1 MVYNVYG
8 GDIMSKFPSRL
19 RELREKKELLS
30 KDFAK
35 IMNVEPATITN
46 WEKGNRFPKDD
57 VLIKIADYFDC
68 SIDYLLGRTDDPLSK
83 IYSGKLHNQTIEIE
97 IDKGYPHELT
107 AEEVQNIIRQLDAVG
122 LDVKKLIENSKKK

>member
-1 MVYNVYG
+1 
-8 GDIMSKFPSRL
+8 MSKFPTRL
-19 RELREKKELLS
+19 KELREEKGLLS

-35 IMNVEPATITN
+35 IMSVEPATITN

-68 SIDYLLGRTDDPLSK
+68 SIDYLLGRTDDKIAK
-83 IYSGKLHNQTIEIE
+83 IYSGMLHNQTIEIE

-107 AEEVQNIIRQLDAVG
+107 AEDVQNIIKQLDAVG
-122 LDVKKLIENSKKK
+122 LDVKKLIENSKNK

>member
-1 MVYNVYG
+1 
-8 GDIMSKFPSRL
+8 MSKFPSRL
-19 RELREKKELLS
+19 RELREEKELLS

-122 LDVKKLIENSKKK
+122 LNVKKLIESAKHKF

>member
-1 MVYNVYG
+1 
-8 GDIMSKFPSRL
+8 MSKFPDRL
-19 RELREKKELLS
+19 KELREEKELLS

-68 SIDYLLGRTDDPLSK
+68 SIDYLLGRTDDRCAK

-97 IDKGYPHELT
+97 IDKGYSHELT
-107 AEEVQNIIRQLDAVG
+107 AEDVENIIRQLDAVG
-122 LDVKKLIENSKKK
+122 LDVKKLIENSKSK

>member
-1 MVYNVYG
+1 
-8 GDIMSKFPSRL
+8 MSKFPSRL

-57 VLIKIADYFDC
+57 VLINIADYFDC

-83 IYSGKLHNQTIEIE
+83 IYSGKSHNQTIEIE

-107 AEEVQNIIRQLDAVG
+107 AEEVENIIRQLDAVG
-122 LDVKKLIENSKKK
+122 LDVNKLIENSKKK

>member
-1 MVYNVYG
+1 
-8 GDIMSKFPSRL
+8 MSKFPIRL
-19 RELREKKELLS
+19 KELREEKGLLG

-35 IMNVEPATITN
+35 IMSVEPATVTN

-68 SIDYLLGRTDDPLSK
+68 STDYLLGRTDDK
-83 IYSGKLHNQTIEIE
+83 IAKVYSGTLHNQTIEIE

-107 AEEVQNIIRQLDAVG
+107 AEDVQNILKQLDAVG
-122 LDVKKLIENSKKK
+122 LDVNKLIENFKNK

>member
-1 MVYNVYG
+1 
-8 GDIMSKFPSRL
+8 MSKFPERL
-19 RELREKKELLS
+19 KELRESKDLLS

-68 SIDYLLGRTDDPLSK
+68 SIDYLLGRTDNPCAK
-83 IYSGKLHNQTIEIE
+83 IYLGKLHDETVELE
-97 IDKGYPHELT
+97 IDKDYPYKLT
-107 AEEVQNIIRQLDAVG
+107 PKDVDNMLKQLDAVG
-122 LDVKKLIENSKKK
+122 LNIEKLINNAKNK

>member
-1 MVYNVYG
+1 
-8 GDIMSKFPSRL
+8 MSKFPSRL

-122 LDVKKLIENSKKK
+122 LDVKKLIENSKNK

>member
-1 MVYNVYG
+1 
-8 GDIMSKFPSRL
+8 MSKFPSRL
-19 RELREKKELLS
+19 RELREEKELLS

-107 AEEVQNIIRQLDAVG
+107 AEEVENIIRQLDAVG

>member
-1 MVYNVYG
+1 
-8 GDIMSKFPSRL
+8 MSKFPSRL

-83 IYSGKLHNQTIEIE
+83 IYSGKLHNQTIQIE
-97 IDKGYPHELT
+97 VDKGYPHELT
-107 AEEVQNIIRQLDAVG
+107 AEEVENIIRQLDAVG
-122 LDVKKLIENSKKK
+122 LDVNKLIENSKKK

>member
-1 MVYNVYG
+1 
-8 GDIMSKFPSRL
+8 MSKFPSRL
-19 RELREKKELLS
+19 KELREEKELLS

-46 WEKGNRFPKDD
+46 WEKGNRLPKDD

-68 SIDYLLGRTDDPLSK
+68 SLDYLLGRTDDPLSK

-97 IDKGYPHELT
+97 IDKGYPYELS
-107 AEEVQNIIRQLDAVG
+107 AQEVENIIKQLDAVG
-122 LDVKKLIENSKKK
+122 LDVNKLIENSKKKSNT

>member
-1 MVYNVYG
+1 
-8 GDIMSKFPSRL
+8 MSKFPSRL

-97 IDKGYPHELT
+97 VDKGYPHELT
-107 AEEVQNIIRQLDAVG
+107 AEEVENIIRQLDAVG
-122 LDVKKLIENSKKK
+122 LDVNKLIENSKKK

>member
-1 MVYNVYG
+1 
-8 GDIMSKFPSRL
+8 MSKFPIRL
-19 RELREKKELLS
+19 KELREEKGLLS

-35 IMNVEPATITN
+35 IMSVEPATITN

-68 SIDYLLGRTDDPLSK
+68 SIDYLLGRTDDKLSK
-83 IYSGKLHNQTIEIE
+83 VYSGMLHNQTIEIE

-107 AEEVQNIIRQLDAVG
+107 AEDVQNIIRQLDAVG
-122 LDVKKLIENSKKK
+122 LDVKKLIENSKNK

>member
-1 MVYNVYG
+1 
-8 GDIMSKFPSRL
+8 MSKFPIRL
-19 RELREKKELLS
+19 KELREEKGLLG

-35 IMNVEPATITN
+35 IMSVEPATVTN

-68 SIDYLLGRTDDPLSK
+68 STDYLLGRTDDKLSK
-83 IYSGKLHNQTIEIE
+83 VYSGTLHNQTIEIE

-107 AEEVQNIIRQLDAVG
+107 AEDVQNILKQLDAVG
-122 LDVKKLIENSKKK
+122 LDVNKLIENFKNK

>member
-1 MVYNVYG
+1 
-8 GDIMSKFPSRL
+8 MSKFPIRL
-19 RELREKKELLS
+19 KELREEKGLLS

-35 IMNVEPATITN
+35 TMSVEPATITN

-68 SIDYLLGRTDDPLSK
+68 SIDYLLGRTDDKLSK
-83 IYSGKLHNQTIEIE
+83 IYSGTLHNQTIEIE

-107 AEEVQNIIRQLDAVG
+107 AENVQNIIRQLDAVG
-122 LDVKKLIENSKKK
+122 LDVKKLIENSKNK

>member
-1 MVYNVYG
+1 
-8 GDIMSKFPSRL
+8 MSKFPTRL
-19 RELREKKELLS
+19 KELREEKGLLG

-35 IMNVEPATITN
+35 IMSVEPATVTN

-68 SIDYLLGRTDDPLSK
+68 STDYLLGRTDDKLAK
-83 IYSGKLHNQTIEIE
+83 VYSGTLRNQTIEIE

-107 AEEVQNIIRQLDAVG
+107 PEDVQNILKQLDAVG
-122 LDVKKLIENSKKK
+122 LDVNKLIENFKNK

>member
-1 MVYNVYG
+1 
-8 GDIMSKFPSRL
+8 MSKFPSRL
-19 RELREKKELLS
+19 KELREEKGLLG

-35 IMNVEPATITN
+35 IMSVEPATVTN

-68 SIDYLLGRTDDPLSK
+68 STDYLLGRTDDKLAK
-83 IYSGKLHNQTIEIE
+83 VYSGKLHNQTIEIE

-107 AEEVQNIIRQLDAVG
+107 AEDVQNILKQLDAVG
-122 LDVKKLIENSKKK
+122 LNVNKLIENFKNK